1 MKHTN
6 NKKQRYSKR
15 EEEKANR
22 LIKVLCFGLLF
33 LALLTVIGGALAR

>member
-33 LALLTVIGGALAR
+33 LALLTVIGVALAS